1 MSPLQLSPALQHK
14 LEPSPTLRINE
25 MVNQMWAQGN
35 EVYHLGFGE
44 SRFPVHPIIQQALA
58 DNAHQKSYL
67 AGQGLEAL
75 RVQIARFYTAHLGM
89 NIKASQIMVGP
100 GSKALIYALQM
111 ALDAALI
118 LPTPSW
124 VSYGPQAE
132 LLGRPVIQ
140 MRATPADQYAFT
152 LAALDE
158 AVAQSPKPQKILIIN
173 SPNNP
178 TGQMLRPELL
188 RELAAYCR
196 EKQILVLS
204 DEIYALTPHGHA
216 PHVSLATY
224 YPEGTVILGG
234 LSKHMSLGGWRLG
247 VAVLPDT
254 EDGALLMRAA
264 RVVAGEIWSAAS
276 APVQYAAITAYS
288 ENAELSSYVQECAAI
303 HAIRTQHLWSWLV
316 ELGIPCAQPDGA
328 FYMFPNFDPWR
339 KPLAT
344 LGIQTSDELASY
356 LLAEHRIATLPGTA
370 FGAPA
375 HDLSLRLASSYV
387 DMETNAAADAILAA
401 YRANSNGDVLMSQ
414 HHPKIAQAI
423 GELTRFVERLKEL

>member
-1 MSPLQLSPALQHK
+1 MSPIQLSPALQHK

-25 MVNQMWAQGN
+25 LVNQMWAQGH

-44 SRFPVHPIIQQALA
+44 SRFPVHPKIQQALA

-75 RVQIARFYTAHLGM
+75 REQIARFYTNHLGM
-89 NIKASQIMVGP
+89 NVAARQIMVGP

-124 VSYGPQAE
+124 VSYAPQAE

-140 MRATPADQYAFT
+140 MHATPADQYEFT

-158 AVAQSPKPQKILIIN
+158 AAAQSPKAQKILIIN

-188 RELAAYCR
+188 QELAAYCR

-216 PHVSLATY
+216 PHVSLASY
-224 YPEGTVILGG
+224 YPEGTVVLGG

-254 EDGALLMRAA
+254 ADGALLVRAA
-264 RVVAGEIWSAAS
+264 RVVAGEIWSTPS

-288 ENAELSSYVQECAAI
+288 DDAELASYVRECAAI

-328 FYMFPNFDPWR
+328 FYMFPNFDHLR
-339 KPLAT
+339 QPLAAA
-344 LGIQTSDELASY
+344 GVQTSDDLARY

-375 HDLSLRLASSYV
+375 HDLSLRLA
-387 DMETNAAADAILAA
+387 
-401 YRANSNGDVLMSQ
+401 
-414 HHPKIAQAI
+414 
-423 GELTRFVERLKEL
+423 